1 MDKEYYRVIEIIDE
15 YSILINYGSLNGA
28 SKGDEVRII
37 AIGAEVI
44 DPISKSSL
52 GTLDKVKAEL
62 TIVTVYDNFSVCQQI
77 ENVTKNSLL
86 SPLAQLQITVREKKM
101 LNVEEKDISNKV
113 LPTDSKI
120 RLGDYVEIL

>member
-37 AIGAEVI
+37 AIGPEVI

-62 TIVTVYDNFSVCQQI
+62 Q
-77 ENVTKNSLL
+77 
-86 SPLAQLQITVREKKM
+86 
-101 LNVEEKDISNKV
+101 
-113 LPTDSKI
+113 
-120 RLGDYVEIL
+120 